1 MNDNPFIYNQID
13 TGALNRFFGKIYGF
27 VAAGIGVSALIAFLS
42 LTTFQE
48 LTLRILM
55 GGSLLIW
62 GIMIAEIAL
71 VFVASAAAA
80 KNSPLAL
87 PLFVAYSVVNGF
99 TMSIVLLAYTGQ
111 TVLTAFLSAVGMFAV
126 MAVIGMTTKKDL
138 SAMGQALIAALV
150 GVIIAGFI
158 NFFLK
163 SSGMSFILSIVS
175 VLIFS
180 GLIAYDNQ
188 RIRYVFE
195 ETGGQINQGWVIS
208 MALQLYLDFVNLF
221 LNLLRI
227 FGSRELSLI
236 HI

>member
-1 MNDNPFIYNQID
+1 MNDNPFIYNQTD

-71 VFVASAAAA
+71 VFVASAAAT

-163 SSGMSFILSIVS
+163 SSGMSLILSIVS

-195 ETGGQINQGWVIS
+195 ETGGQVNQGWAIS

-227 FGSRELSLI
+227 FGSRD
-236 HI
+236 